1 MQSRNEDCRIITQNE
16 ALAGGEHQSFDL
28 GYVRV
33 EAVEAG
39 YNQNHDVNSCVG
51 YVLTFSNGRSVYV
64 TGDTSTTQQMPLL
77 AEKEIDYAFFCC
89 DGVYNMDAAEASKC
103 AEMVSAKHN
112 LPYHT
117 SAKNDGYNFDRD
129 VAEQFEA
136 DNRIILAPGEEIT
149 VE

>member
-1 MQSRNEDCRIITQNE
+1 
-16 ALAGGEHQSFDL
+16 
-28 GYVRV
+28 
-33 EAVEAG
+33 
-39 YNQNHDVNSCVG
+39 
-51 YVLTFSNGRSVYV
+51 
-64 TGDTSTTQQMPLL
+64 
-77 AEKEIDYAFFCC
+77 
-89 DGVYNMDAAEASKC
+89 MDAAEASKC